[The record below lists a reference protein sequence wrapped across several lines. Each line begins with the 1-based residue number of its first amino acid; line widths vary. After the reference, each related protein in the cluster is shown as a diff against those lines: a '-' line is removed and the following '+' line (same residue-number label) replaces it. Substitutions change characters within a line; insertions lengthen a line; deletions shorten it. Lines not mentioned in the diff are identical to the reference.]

1 MKQTRFIPI
10 EDCGLQ
16 IRETEFGQGKSRT
29 VVGRPVM
36 FGVRSVN
43 LTPWSDTRV
52 VYEILEPNCI
62 TQELIN
68 RSNVVY
74 NNNHSNDISDMIGRC
89 VNGKGTLSLVLRE
102 NYMESSCD
110 YPNTTVANDTLE
122 HIRLG
127 NVYGMSFAFDDRNA
141 NGEENVTY
149 ERTNET
155 VDGKEVWLRHVWLIT
170 KLFDVANVTHPAY
183 EQTSVATREMSE
195 AIDKAIEEQLKREAA
210 HQETDEEREAR
221 EKAEREAAEREA
233 NGGET
238 NAEKAEREAREQ
250 AEREAN
256 GGETNAEKEARRI
269 AEEETRMKAEALA
282 REEAARKEKQLQEER
297 KQREILSR
305 KRKLGFSRNSVQQD
319 YCNKELARED
329 WNKDYV
335 DYLQSQF
342 INVNDVAG
350 FTEEE
355 LTAPIMNR
363 EEFEQQQAVELYR
376 EKATRA
382 GELWDMALNQLSGS
396 AHKWKWDYM
405 DYLEGIKYRDTA
417 DVTLE
422 EAREEILSYEEFA
435 ELNVAEEEIQVQASE
450 MVAISVD
457 TTDEVQVI
465 VVS

>member
-195 AIDKAIEEQLKREAA
+195 AIDKAIEEQIKRECGGKDEDKRDDVGTDDKGNTPADTEENKGGGA
-210 HQETDEEREAR
+210 PTDETTDEIAKKAAEAAAAEEAKKKAAEEEAKKKAEEEAKAKEEQEAR
-221 EKAEREAAEREA
+221 ELEEQEQRF
-233 NGGET
+233 
-238 NAEKAEREAREQ
+238 REQ
-250 AEREAN
+250 QAMRLRYQ
-256 GGETNAEKEARRI
+256 ARRI
-269 AEEETRMKAEALA
+269 NDD
-282 REEAARKEKQLQEER
+282 
-297 KQREILSR
+297 ILES
-305 KRKLGFSRNSVQQD
+305 
-319 YCNKELARED
+319 
-329 WNKDYV
+329 
-335 DYLQSQF
+335 
-342 INVNDVAG
+342 
-350 FTEEE
+350 
-355 LTAPIMNR
+355 
-363 EEFEQQQAVELYR
+363 
-376 EKATRA
+376 
-382 GELWDMALNQLSGS
+382 LN
-396 AHKWKWDYM
+396 Y
-405 DYLEGIKYRDTA
+405 
-417 DVTLE
+417 
-422 EAREEILSYEEFA
+422 
-435 ELNVAEEEIQVQASE
+435 
-450 MVAISVD
+450 
-457 TTDEVQVI
+457 
-465 VVS
+465 